1 MVKELQRRG
10 KRVAMLGDGVNDSPA
25 IKIAD
30 VGVAMGINGTD
41 VTKEAADL
49 VLLGILLAYG
59 DQSLTELTRR

>member
-49 VLLGILLAYG
+49 VLLGILLAYC
-59 DQSLTELTRR
+59 DQS